1 MCISLHLCKLK
12 QEMGFLSL
20 FVFFFFLAS
29 KAVLLIY
36 IPVQERNG
44 FFPTFANICEPQT
57 LAILVDQE

>member
-1 MCISLHLCKLK
+1 
-12 QEMGFLSL
+12 MGFLS
-20 FVFFFFLAS
+20 FVLFFFFLAS

-57 LAILVDQE
+57 LAILIDQE

>member
-1 MCISLHLCKLK
+1 
-12 QEMGFLSL
+12 MGFLS
-20 FVFFFFLAS
+20 FFFFFLAS